1 MKVMSVP
8 VLEAAL
14 QLLFQCV
21 DFSASFVR
29 IGSADDGVQPLT
41 FSQAAV
47 RVGRFV
53 VETDLSWQHT
63 VQGLQQLVAGL
74 VPHATI
80 CYGHNVLFFM
90 NGEKTVVSIYQL
102 PGTS

>member
-1 MKVMSVP
+1 MSVP
-8 VLEAAL
+8 VLEAAF

-21 DFSASFVR
+21 DFRASFVR
-29 IGSADDGVQPLT
+29 IGAAEDDVQSLT

-53 VETDLSWQHT
+53 VETDLPWQHT
-63 VQGLQQLVAGL
+63 VQGFQQLVAGL

-80 CYGHNVLFFM
+80 CYGHNVIFFM
-90 NGEKTVVSIYQL
+90 NGEQKAVVSIYQL